1 MKQLQLQ
8 QAIEVRGEFLTETV
22 HEVLEFLAK
31 GHEGMNV
38 YEIANSLGWSH
49 GRVDYALKKL
59 KGLIRFELVLEG
71 GRAQKRV
78 YLLKAREAAE
88 KVLGWGEQ
96 EWQEVDNAA
105 EKMKKELELTQ
116 RSKETKEKPE
126 IFVPLEEV

>member
-1 MKQLQLQ
+1 MTQIQIQ
-8 QAIEVRGEFLTETV
+8 QAVETRGEFLTETM
-22 HEVLEFLAK
+22 HEVLEFLVK

-78 YLLKAREAAE
+78 YLVKAKEAAQE
-88 KVLGWGEQ
+88 ILGWKEK
-96 EWQEVDNAA
+96 EFAEVDQAA
-105 EKMKKELELTQ
+105 EKMKNELELTE
-116 RSKETKEKPE
+116 RSKEAKEKPE
-126 IFVPLEEV
+126 ILIPVEEV